1 MARLNVNPTRMVMAN
16 LKGRREVATRGHKL
30 LKDKQDELMRRFIS
44 LAKENREVRIQVEE
58 ALKKSFASFTM
69 ASAVMSPEMLENA
82 LLSSKQKLMVEVKT
96 ENIMSVRVPSF
107 TFHRQGLSEG
117 QEGTATPYGF
127 VQTSPEL
134 DVAMEELNGI
144 MEQLLKLTKIEKGVQ
159 LMADE
164 IESTRRRVNAL
175 EYRTIPDL
183 TETIKFIE
191 MKLDEE
197 ERETTTRL
205 MKIKDIIAQS
215 PDQEEPASLSEII
228 SETAST
234 IA

>member
-1 MARLNVNPTRMVMAN
+1 MVMAN
-16 LKGRREVATRGHKL
+16 LKDQREIAKSGHTL
-30 LKDKQDELMRRFIS
+30 LKDKQDELMRRFID
-44 LAKENREVRIQVEE
+44 LAKENREVRIEVEK

-69 ASAVMSPEMLENA
+69 ASAVMSSEMLENA
-82 LLSSKQKLMVEVKT
+82 LLSSKQKLMVDVEIDNV
-96 ENIMSVRVPSF
+96 MSVRIPTF
-107 TFHRQGLSEG
+107 TFHRMGRTEG
-117 QEGTATPYGF
+117 EEGSTTPYGYA
-127 VQTSPEL
+127 QTSPEL

-183 TETIKFIE
+183 DETIKFIE

-205 MKIKDIIAQS
+205 MKVKDIIADSEAELEELSS
-215 PDQEEPASLSEII
+215 PDEKEKAVSK
-228 SETAST
+228 
-234 IA
+234 

>member
-1 MARLNVNPTRMVMAN
+1 
-16 LKGRREVATRGHKL
+16 
-30 LKDKQDELMRRFIS
+30 
-44 LAKENREVRIQVEE
+44 
-58 ALKKSFASFTM
+58 
-69 ASAVMSPEMLENA
+69 
-82 LLSSKQKLMVEVKT
+82 
-96 ENIMSVRVPSF
+96 
-107 TFHRQGLSEG
+107 
-117 QEGTATPYGF
+117 
-127 VQTSPEL
+127 
-134 DVAMEELNGI
+134 MEELNGI

-215 PDQEEPASLSEII
+215 PDEEEPASLSEII